1 MKKLTKK
8 YSVQLAGLLL
18 LLTLLPVSCIK
29 DDYAAKEKATVQV
42 TFTTRAISG
51 SSDTDA
57 EALEMYEHMRTLRV
71 IVARASDNDIL
82 YNVKYEIAENE
93 TSKTITFSELTIEK
107 GGELFDFYAIAN
119 ESGVGYTSDWATITV
134 EQLENIS
141 LTEDALAELN
151 LGKTYIPQTAHAQI
165 NVGEATGDV
174 TIPLQFAVAKVRLTI
189 ENTSTDQQT
198 VNDIS
203 LSGVNTTSTKL
214 FGATPVTATDTGK
227 ALSLGNM
234 VFSAETNGTPGKNTV
249 YAYFFENQNSE
260 GYTLTAFWKK
270 DQTLPLQTDSDDNK
284 QPITEIPRGKMLD
297 INVTLN
303 ADVDINPTIQ
313 VQVNEWISKTINVP
327 PFE

>member
-18 LLTLLPVSCIK
+18 LLALLPVSCIK

-57 EALEMYEHMRTLRV
+57 EALEMYEHMKTLRV

-82 YNVKYEIAENE
+82 YNVKYDIAENE

-141 LTEDALAELN
+141 LTEDALAKLN

-270 DQTLPLQTDSDDNK
+270 DQTLPLQTGSDDNK

-297 INVTLN
+297 ITIKLN
-303 ADVDINPTIQ
+303 ADVDIEPTIN
-313 VQVNEWISKTINVP
+313 VQVDEWTGKTINVP
-327 PFE
+327 SFQ

>member
-18 LLTLLPVSCIK
+18 LLALLPVSCIK

-57 EALEMYEHMRTLRV
+57 NTLEEYEHMRTLRV

-82 YNVKYEIAENE
+82 YNVKYDIAENE

-119 ESGVGYTSDWATITV
+119 EVGTEYSDWESVSVETLNSRSLRNIAT
-134 EQLENIS
+134 
-141 LTEDALAELN
+141 LN
-151 LGKTYIPQTAHAQI
+151 DGNTLIPQTAK
-165 NVGEATGDV
+165 ATIHVVPGNSDDT
-174 TIPLQFAVAKVRLTI
+174 TIQLQFAVAKVRLTI
-189 ENTSTDQQT
+189 NNTSTESQT
-198 VNDIS
+198 VSDIK
-203 LSGVNTTSTKL
+203 LSGVNMTSTPL
-214 FGATPVTATDTGK
+214 FAEK
-227 ALSLGNM
+227 NLSTENNGSVDLGDM
-234 VFSAETNGTPGKNTV
+234 VISGMDSKTV
-249 YAYFFENQNSE
+249 YAYFYENQNSS
-260 GYTLTAFWKK
+260 GYNLTALWKK
-270 DQTLPLQTDSDDNK
+270 NQTLPLQTGSDDNK
-284 QPITEIPRGKMLD
+284 QLITEIPRGKMLD

-313 VQVNEWISKTINVP
+313 VQVNEWIGKTINVP

>member
-82 YNVKYEIAENE
+82 YNVKYDIAENE

-134 EQLENIS
+134 GQLENIS
-141 LTEDALAELN
+141 LTEDALAKLN

-189 ENTSTDQQT
+189 ENTSAERE
-198 VNDIS
+198 IC
-203 LSGVNTTSTKL
+203 LYK
-214 FGATPVTATDTGK
+214 GAVRSCRRQA
-227 ALSLGNM
+227 A
-234 VFSAETNGTPGKNTV
+234 
-249 YAYFFENQNSE
+249 
-260 GYTLTAFWKK
+260 
-270 DQTLPLQTDSDDNK
+270 
-284 QPITEIPRGKMLD
+284 
-297 INVTLN
+297 
-303 ADVDINPTIQ
+303 
-313 VQVNEWISKTINVP
+313 
-327 PFE
+327 

>member
-18 LLTLLPVSCIK
+18 LLALLPVSCIK

-82 YNVKYEIAENE
+82 YNVKYDIAENE

-134 EQLENIS
+134 DQLENIS
-141 LTEDALAELN
+141 LTEDALAKLN

-198 VNDIS
+198 VNNIS

-214 FGATPVTATDTGK
+214 FGATPVTATGTGK

-249 YAYFFENQNSE
+249 YAYFFENQNSK

-270 DQTLPLQTDSDDNK
+270 EQTLLLQTGSDDSK
-284 QPITEIPRGKMLD
+284 QTIKEIPRGTELN
-297 INVTLN
+297 INITLN
-303 ADVDINPTIQ
+303 ATSEPNFNIEVVPWSEVNVD
-313 VQVNEWISKTINVP
+313 VP

>member
-18 LLTLLPVSCIK
+18 LLALLPVSCIK

-82 YNVKYEIAENE
+82 YNVKYDIAENE

-141 LTEDALAELN
+141 LTEDALAKLN

-270 DQTLPLQTDSDDNK
+270 DQTLPLQTGSDDNK

-297 INVTLN
+297 ITIKLN
-303 ADVDINPTIQ
+303 ADVDIEPTIN
-313 VQVNEWISKTINVP
+313 VQVDEWTGKTINVP
-327 PFE
+327 SFQ

>member
-1 MKKLTKK
+1 MKNKRMK
-8 YSVQLAGLLL
+8 YDSLATVCLLL
-18 LLTLLPVSCIK
+18 LALLPASCIK
-29 DDYAAKEKATVQV
+29 DDYAAKEKATVRV
-42 TFTTRAISG
+42 TFTTKAISG
-51 SSDTDA
+51 DPNTTAGDLG
-57 EALEMYEHMRTLRV
+57 EYEHMRTLRV
-71 IVARASDNDIL
+71 IVARANDIL
-82 YNVKYEIAENE
+82 YNVKYDIAENE

-141 LTEDALAELN
+141 LTEDALAKLN

-270 DQTLPLQTDSDDNK
+270 DQTLPLQTGSDDNK
-284 QPITEIPRGKMLD
+284 QLITEIPRGKMLD

>member
-42 TFTTRAISG
+42 TFTTRAL
-51 SSDTDA
+51 SDETIAGNELADN
-57 EALEMYEHMRTLRV
+57 ERMKTLRV

-82 YNVKYEIAENE
+82 YNVKYDIAENE

-141 LTEDALAELN
+141 LTEDALAKLN
-151 LGKTYIPQTAHAQI
+151 LGKTYIPQTVHAQI

-198 VNDIS
+198 VNGIS

-270 DQTLPLQTDSDDNK
+270 DQTLPLQTGSDDNK

-313 VQVNEWISKTINVP
+313 VQVNEWIGKTINVP